1 MNLTYKTV
9 KGSQQER
16 PAEVDPTSSP
26 GLVYLRRNIGQITE
40 PSGMGED
47 TITLWQYEEAA
58 LTHEQYQQYKAEL
71 ENVGQQ
77 QIMDELW
84 GYDSETD
91 IRTVDVHI
99 NRLRDR
105 FRDIPYFQIQTV
117 RGLGYKGMITK

>member
-1 MNLTYKTV
+1 MLFRSIYEKKLEFDHVCLDYINLTVTIDEKSQILPQKEFQLLYKLLSFPNHTFT
-9 KGSQQER
+9 R
-16 PAEVDPTSSP
+16 
-26 GLVYLRRNIGQITE
+26 
-40 PSGMGED
+40 
-47 TITLWQYEEAA
+47 
-58 LTHEQYQQYKAEL
+58 
-71 ENVGQQ
+71 Q

-117 RGLGYKGMITK
+117 RGLGYKGIIEK